1 MARKFQNKRSK
12 TGQKRN
18 GSGLP
23 GLLAIRRD
31 RGWTQL
37 QMAQFLGVSLPY
49 VSMLENRKVSPRID
63 TAEAIA
69 AKLGVTVA
77 QLLADPQEAA

>member
-1 MARKFQNKRSK
+1 
-12 TGQKRN
+12 
-18 GSGLP
+18 
-23 GLLAIRRD
+23 
-31 RGWTQL
+31 
-37 QMAQFLGVSLPY
+37 MAQFLGVSLPY